1 MMILMSENLI
11 STPRPAQVG
20 GRPGMVLPGSVSFA
34 SDFGLTTF
42 QPSPQRSVVRAT
54 LTDKLRDSGGAA
66 STGVLMTVV
75 DIVASD
81 PALIAASPDWTA
93 TQDLSLYAAGPITR
107 GPIVADARLVRAGK
121 KVVVISVDV
130 YDGCGVTDLRVLTDD
145 IDRGAHGLTHAG
157 RALVVFA
164 RIPRAAA
171 VDADQYSPAKTVGT
185 IRERKPVPVEGSV
198 YSRLGMRVVD
208 AGSGVLELDLTSFV
222 VNQIGTIQGGAL
234 AVLAESAACAMR
246 PGMVA
251 CDMQIHYL
259 SQVRVGPAR
268 ASGEVIRDAG
278 DHSVVDV
285 RLVDAG
291 TGDTV
296 LALTTVTLR
305 HQLIA

>member
-1 MMILMSENLI
+1 MSENLI
-11 STPRPAQVG
+11 STSQRAQVG
-20 GRPGMVLPGSVSFA
+20 GRPGMVLPGPVSFA
-34 SDFGLTTF
+34 SDFGLTSY

-54 LTDKLRDSGGAA
+54 LTDKLRDAGGAA
-66 STGVLMTVV
+66 GTGVLMTVV

-93 TQDLSLYAAGPITR
+93 TQDLSLYAADPITR
-107 GPIVADARLVRAGK
+107 GPIVADAGLVRAGK
-121 KVVVISVDV
+121 KVVVIAVDV
-130 YDGCGVTDLRVLTDD
+130 YDGCGVTDLRQLVDD
-145 IDRGAHGLTHAG
+145 IDRGAQGLTRAG
-157 RALVVFA
+157 SALVVFA

-171 VDADQYSPAKTVGT
+171 VDADMYAPAKTVGT
-185 IRERKPVPVEGSV
+185 VRERTPIPVDGTV
-198 YSRLGMRVVD
+198 YSRLGMRVID
-208 AGSGVLELDLTSFV
+208 PGAGVLELDLTPFV

-268 ASGEVIRDAG
+268 ASGVVVRDAG

-291 TGDTV
+291 TDDSV

-305 HQLIA
+305 QQSRA

>member
-11 STPRPAQVG
+11 SAAPPVQVG
-20 GRPGMVLPGSVSFA
+20 GRPGMVLPGPVSFA
-34 SDFGLTTF
+34 SDFGLTSF
-42 QPSPQRSVVRAT
+42 QPTPQRSVMTAM

-66 STGVLMTVV
+66 ATGVLMTVV

-81 PALIAASPDWTA
+81 PALVAAAPDWTA
-93 TQDLSLYAAGPITR
+93 TQDLSLYAADPITR
-107 GPIVADARLVRAGK
+107 GPIVADAKLIRAGK

-130 YDGCGVTDLRVLTDD
+130 YDGNGATDLRALADA
-145 IDRGAHGLTHAG
+145 IDSGAHGLTRAG

-164 RIPRAAA
+164 RIPRTAA
-171 VDADQYSPAKTVGT
+171 VDADLYSPAKTVGT
-185 IRERKPVPVEGSV
+185 IQERKPTPVDGTV
-198 YSRLGMRVVD
+198 YSRLAMRVIDPD
-208 AGSGVLELDLTSFV
+208 AGVLELDLSPFV
-222 VNQIGTIQGGAL
+222 VNQIGTILGGAQ

-268 ASGEVIRDAG
+268 ASGVVVRDAG

-285 RLVDAG
+285 QLVDAG

-305 HQLIA
+305 REVTA